1 MLCFIKI
8 KQGWIKNKIR
18 NYISLK
24 SWQKCWLGRGSYG
37 TTCWC
42 SGYVAKTKLENNLVC
57 LVGLNIKI
65 LCVLTIQSLEKLLNF
80 GAGMCKMFT
89 CACMLSHS
97 VVSGS
102 WRPHGLQL
110 PGSSVYGDSP
120 DDNTG
125 VGCQALLQGIFPIQ
139 GSNPGLLHGRQILY
153 PLSHQGSPRT
163 LEWVA

>member
-1 MLCFIKI
+1 MP
-8 KQGWIKNKIR
+8 
-18 NYISLK
+18 
-24 SWQKCWLGRGSYG
+24 
-37 TTCWC
+37 
-42 SGYVAKTKLENNLVC
+42 
-57 LVGLNIKI
+57 
-65 LCVLTIQSLEKLLNF
+65 LLNLF
-80 GAGMCKMFT
+80 HLMCLRFTFPIWTQINSFLHNKVKINPQAGCVVLINQPQTKGHLRSIMGSIIIFWFYTPNKLYFYIYTCV

-110 PGSSVYGDSP
+110 PGSSAYGDSP